1 MSATVF
7 KRQGH
12 YYTRLYHSGQEIWIS
27 LRTKDHHLAK
37 LRRSI
42 LDGHLAS
49 ATLETLERSGEAR
62 FMTREDMRKIVR
74 RFVVETVEEGEKDRA
89 SRRRI
94 TESER
99 EAIGLGLSDAF
110 DTTSEQLRTNNLTP
124 IAPTVDTLLTT
135 HGLTLEKDSVEYRM
149 FSRLVLQ
156 GRMEALK
163 VEGARWDGK
172 EEDVGGIENTST
184 RIEVTSSEPAARP
197 DSQPLSDVITAYF
210 KEHKREPRTDTQIKS
225 GFERFLA
232 VVGEGDK
239 AAGGKKPI
247 EDITKAHCRAYKEK
261 LTGHG
266 LSVGTVNKYLHNL
279 SHLLAWAKGQG
290 YVSDSWLNPAD
301 GLRIKKHRGDKRLK
315 RSPFTDADLTT
326 IFSSRQFLKQCSK
339 RPERFWLPVC
349 LLWTGARREEIAQ
362 LYLDD
367 IRKQDGVWIFD
378 IRANEERQQGL
389 KNEAST
395 RLVPVHSRLIKLGLL
410 EYVEQTRAT
419 GALRVFPRLEHGD
432 NGFGDVVGKY
442 FGRLL
447 RQLGI
452 IDPGKVLHSLRHTVI
467 TRLHSRGVPQNI
479 AEALVGHA
487 ANTVHGSVYVHRDGL
502 PLSLLQKGIEALDF
516 KAMTG

>member
-1 MSATVF
+1 
-7 KRQGH
+7 
-12 YYTRLYHSGQEIWIS
+12 
-27 LRTKDHHLAK
+27 
-37 LRRSI
+37 
-42 LDGHLAS
+42 
-49 ATLETLERSGEAR
+49 
-62 FMTREDMRKIVR
+62 
-74 RFVVETVEEGEKDRA
+74 
-89 SRRRI
+89 
-94 TESER
+94 
-99 EAIGLGLSDAF
+99 
-110 DTTSEQLRTNNLTP
+110 
-124 IAPTVDTLLTT
+124 
-135 HGLTLEKDSVEYRM
+135 
-149 FSRLVLQ
+149 
-156 GRMEALK
+156 
-163 VEGARWDGK
+163 
-172 EEDVGGIENTST
+172 
-184 RIEVTSSEPAARP
+184 
-197 DSQPLSDVITAYF
+197 
-210 KEHKREPRTDTQIKS
+210 
-225 GFERFLA
+225 
-232 VVGEGDK
+232 
-239 AAGGKKPI
+239 
-247 EDITKAHCRAYKEK
+247 
-261 LTGHG
+261 
-266 LSVGTVNKYLHNL
+266 
-279 SHLLAWAKGQG
+279 
-290 YVSDSWLNPAD
+290 LNPAD